1 MAIAVA
7 EKRRDSLGSAKV
19 REALVGYAFVILPLA
34 FFFLFFIFPMV
45 YAIYI
50 SRYDWGV
57 LGPIDAVGFQNYRD
71 LYQDELFRRA
81 LRNILVYTAFVVPGA
96 DGARAPRRGD
106 REPEDPRPAVLPR
119 GVLLPVAR
127 VVGRDRGDLHLPAE
141 RGRSRER
148 DPRHQHHVLRRLR
161 HGAAVDHGPERLD
174 DVGDDDALL
183 PRGAP
188 GDPDRT
194 STRRPRSTAPARGA
208 RSGRSPSRCSS
219 RGTSSSW
226 SCRSSAA

>member
-19 REALVGYAFVILPLA
+19 REALVGYAFVILPIA

-57 LGPIDAVGFQNYRD
+57 LGPIDSVGFQNYRE
-71 LYQDELFRRA
+71 LYHDELFRRA
-81 LRNILVYTAFVVPGA
+81 LRNILVYTAFVVPGQMA
-96 DGARAPRRGD
+96 LGLLAAVD
-106 REPEDPRPAVLPR
+106 REPEDPRPPVLSR
-119 GVLLPVAR
+119 SVLLPVSG

-141 RGRSRER
+141 RGRARQR
-148 DPRHQHHVLRRLR
+148 DPGHQHHVLLRLR
-161 HGAAVDHGPERLD
+161 HRAAVDHGPGHLD

-183 PRGAP
+183 PRLAAV
-188 GDPDRT
+188 DPDRM
-194 STRRPRSTAPARGA
+194 STKRPRSTARRPGA

-219 RGTSSSW
+219 RATSSCW
-226 SCRSSAA
+226 SSRSSAA